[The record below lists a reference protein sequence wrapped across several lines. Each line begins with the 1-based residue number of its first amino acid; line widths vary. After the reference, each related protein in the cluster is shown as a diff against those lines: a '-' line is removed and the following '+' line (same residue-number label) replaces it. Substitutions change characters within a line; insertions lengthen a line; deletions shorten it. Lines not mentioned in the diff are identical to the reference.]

1 MPPLKVDTLTAP
13 VHGNTD
19 SKDTRYVDFDTNVT
33 ELYEA
38 ISNSDWDGAY
48 VALKKNP
55 QEAQTWVVRYDDEDQ
70 IMWRFLPIHSACAR
84 QPPYSLIKALIK
96 EYPEG
101 VNERDDQG
109 MYPLHYACGNQAA
122 LRVIRTLTQ
131 HGPDARNAR
140 CTANSMLPIHYL
152 AQWGPSEIE
161 VFDVLLENCHETL
174 YLKDADGLTC
184 FDLATEGDYAERENV
199 IQLLETYHNDDNNT
213 KMMEQHSIPMN
224 VVEGLAEERVKEAAA
239 ANEESQ
245 GAEQRQEMED
255 EGRRESDTMS
265 AMKEIM
271 TLKAEVNRLRAEAT
285 FLEAETNETLSKELE
300 AFNQTTSVLKER
312 IEKAQ
317 KETNDIREETRRID
331 EAALEKEKLL
341 GEKDYEFTQAQGYAS
356 KVKREI
362 ASQMEVIEQY
372 EKNHNELE
380 KRLDTLRNTMSTVAE
395 NQKHMSS
402 SMSNQFAHF
411 KKVTE
416 TRQMKLQ
423 ELIDQEVLLEKES
436 MEKAQTKAGGMRLSH
451 LIEEQQETIDTAIST
466 LNK

>member
-1 MPPLKVDTLTAP
+1 MPPLKVDTLAEP
-13 VHGNTD
+13 DHGN
-19 SKDTRYVDFDTNVT
+19 SNNKSGHYVDFDTNVT

-55 QEAQTWVVRYDDEDQ
+55 NEAQTWVVRYDDEDQ

-131 HGPDARNAR
+131 YGPDARNVR
-140 CTANSMLPIHYL
+140 CTANNMLPIHYL

-174 YLKDADGLTC
+174 HLKDTDGLTC
-184 FDLATEGDYAERENV
+184 LDLATEGDYPERDNV
-199 IQLLETYHNDDNNT
+199 IHLLETYIKDDT
-213 KMMEQHSIPMN
+213 IKMEQNSIPRN
-224 VVEGLAEERVKEAAA
+224 VEDYADERVKELS
-239 ANEESQ
+239 NEETP
-245 GAEQRQEMED
+245 GGEQRQETED

-265 AMKEIM
+265 VMKEIM
-271 TLKAEVNRLRAEAT
+271 SLKAEVNRLRAEAA
-285 FLEAETNETLSKELE
+285 FLEAETNEILSKETE
-300 AFNQTTSVLKER
+300 AFNQTTYVLKER

-317 KETNDIREETRRID
+317 KETNDILQETQRIED
-331 EAALEKEKLL
+331 SALEKEKFL
-341 GEKDYEFTQAQGYAS
+341 GEKDYECTQAQGYAS
-356 KVKREI
+356 KIKREI
-362 ASQMEVIEQY
+362 ASQMEVIEEY

-380 KRLDTLRNTMSTVAE
+380 KRLDTLRNTMSTVAK
-395 NQKHMSS
+395 NQNHISS
-402 SMSNQFAHF
+402 SMSKQFAHF

-423 ELIDQEVLLEKES
+423 ELIDQEVELEKES
-436 MEKAQTKAGGMRLSH
+436 MEKAQTKSGGMMLNH
-451 LIEEQQETIDTAIST
+451 LIEEQKETIDTALST
-466 LNK
+466 LKK